1 MEFNLW
7 RMILGG
13 LLGLSLIACSSTPL
27 DTSTL
32 EEANPI
38 NLETGDPVETELE
51 LTAAG
56 PWTGEKPI
64 FNDSTQLETGRSIT
78 TDNQGN
84 VIATAFNGA
93 ECCIPDPIRRLFLA
107 KLNPSGDKLWQI
119 TRTYPATFASSYQV
133 ATDGNR
139 NIYVVGGTTANI
151 DGQIINGLQDAFI
164 TKFSANGTVIWTRFI
179 GAIGDD
185 GATGVGVDSSNNVYV
200 GGYACGQNRNLGGKT
215 IRGACDMFVTKFNS
229 GGARQWLQLVGT
241 DGLEIASEIVVNGNG
256 DIALGGATT
265 GVFAGQTRQ
274 GTQDAF
280 VAKLNSSG
288 AVLWTNQ
295 FSGTTSPAGS
305 GSASISQVTFDAAT
319 NVIVAGNA
327 ANTLDGLSSATSS
340 FGTSI
345 AFIRK
350 LQAGNGARVWTVAAA
365 PTNLYYNQPPYS
377 FEVAPVFKGLQV
389 AANGNIFAETYSAGG
404 YDPYLVNYA
413 IGLIRVSETGTKLTL
428 PVNFRQ
434 NDNIVDDFTIR
445 GNDLYALKI
454 ANASRY
460 PTPQVFNVNVNKLNL
475 AGL

>member
-229 GGARQWLQLVGT
+229 GGARQWLQLIGT
-241 DGLEIASEIVVNGNG
+241 DNLEIAGGLAVGANGTLAIAGTTNGNFSP
-256 DIALGGATT
+256 GAFNGEQT
-265 GVFAGQTRQ
+265 G
-274 GTQDAF
+274 F
-280 VAKLNSSG
+280 VAKLDSNGNTQWLRSFGGSSNPQ
-288 AVLWTNQ
+288 VH
-295 FSGTTSPAGS
+295 STTSGYTPAIDSLG
-305 GSASISQVTFDAAT
+305 
-319 NVIVAGNA
+319 NVIVTGYC
-327 ANTLDGLSSATSS
+327 TGVIDGLSTLATGNAFVRKLNSEGTQRLWTTLAIPVSTFYGNFISVLVSPSFRDVQVAGDNTVFVQTNLINSFLAGYISLSASPEKYSPSGVRVAQGPAGGIPNAIAVNGNAVFSLIDRLS
-340 FGTSI
+340 FGGI
-345 AFIRK
+345 PRPD
-350 LQAGNGARVWTVAAA
+350 V
-365 PTNLYYNQPPYS
+365 YN
-377 FEVAPVFKGLQV
+377 VF
-389 AANGNIFAETYSAGG
+389 
-404 YDPYLVNYA
+404 
-413 IGLIRVSETGTKLTL
+413 VSKT
-428 PVNFRQ
+428 
-434 NDNIVDDFTIR
+434 D
-445 GNDLYALKI
+445 
-454 ANASRY
+454 
-460 PTPQVFNVNVNKLNL
+460 LNL
-475 AGL
+475 NPQ